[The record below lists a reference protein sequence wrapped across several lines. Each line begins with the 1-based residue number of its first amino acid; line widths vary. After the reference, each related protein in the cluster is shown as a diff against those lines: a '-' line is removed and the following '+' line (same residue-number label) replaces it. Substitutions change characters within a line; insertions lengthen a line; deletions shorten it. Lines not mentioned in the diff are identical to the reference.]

1 MRMMSESGSGQGQGG
16 SFQAKG
22 VTRRGGLENFLA
34 YKKAVELFDFVIG
47 DLGPLASRFELTKLV
62 SQQIASADSVA
73 ANIEEGYGRGSRKE
87 YAQFLIIAR
96 GSAQETL
103 GRYAR
108 MKHWLPLQIVETRI
122 ALCNEIIRILTTSIQ
137 SLKNSLPR
145 QSAETYHR
153 L

>member
-1 MRMMSESGSGQGQGG
+1 MESGL
-16 SFQAKG
+16 KNL
-22 VTRRGGLENFLA
+22 TA
-34 YKKAVELFDFVIG
+34 YRKALELFNLVVA

-62 SQQIASADSVA
+62 SQQIASADSIA

-108 MKHWLPLQIVETRI
+108 MRHWIQPETVEARV
-122 ALCNEIIRILTTSIQ
+122 ALCYEIIRILTTSIQ
-137 SLKNSLPR
+137 SLKNTLPGQVNDPNR
-145 QSAETYHR
+145 NR
-153 L
+153 